1 MSFFIGSGQV
11 VSGEIG
17 NAAVVSG
24 SIASGSIG
32 HFHVAS
38 GAITSGQLGVTGTP
52 NGTNFLRDDFSW
64 STPSATNAEIL
75 IDSTFI
81 TAELISG
88 GRAVA
93 LNTSGRLQIAM
104 ASVSGRMPAIGVLE
118 TNVASGQSATIVQK
132 GRAIT
137 AGFNFSGQ
145 IGNPM
150 YVGASGTIEATPFSG
165 SEVQSMGVAAFA
177 SGGTANELFVG
188 LPGGIDAIPA
198 TRVVDPMG
206 VNGTDRTIRAA
217 ILNSPTSGGTIFVH
231 DGIYNIAS
239 GDLDFGG
246 KTIHFTGAGKG
257 GNAGFGATS
266 LRFASGNITGFN
278 AIGDGSYLSDFA
290 LGGDN
295 NTAQIFL
302 NNPDGGVIVENIS
315 VENVQGIIQTST
327 SNPEVQFRDCF
338 LRLAGNVSGTIGQ
351 DTFFW
356 RGATNGKMNWDNVEI
371 FVPGAGNNLIQGAT
385 SGSAGCNWTAL
396 DSYTG
401 GGGGGSSTNHYY
413 TQRVDWLNLALDNAE
428 ITVRAAQN
436 FIDSS
441 FLEDASI
448 KFFGVWNRISNTIF
462 SAGGPGTSGF
472 FTAQVSFVTSG
483 SAFPLQSSVDG
494 CLLYGNGT
502 SLRGVE
508 VINSQD
514 IVITGCDFFNHTQ
527 AGVYLAS
534 GTGFVAGQVPKA
546 SVTGCRFT
554 STGVPAIL
562 EADSSPVGRYSAN
575 ELIGATMNSGSILG
589 PNSVVE
595 GMRRFDTTS
604 GLTTSGYV
612 TQFTHQNVKGLLG
625 IGTIVNTSGANSL
638 DVAINVAGPFGLGSG
653 GPFAVAA
660 GNSLMLDEQI
670 NIGAGFPPYTSYSV
684 AVRNTASGAPTG
696 FRIHHGSQGA
706 N

>member
-11 VSGEIG
+11 VSGKIG

-38 GAITSGQLGVTGTP
+38 GAITSGQLGVAGTP
-52 NGTNFLRDDFSW
+52 TGTNFLRDDFNW
-64 STPSATNAEIL
+64 ATPAANNAEIL

-118 TNVASGQSATIVQK
+118 TNVLSGQSATIVQK
-132 GRAIT
+132 GRAISPS
-137 AGFNFSGQ
+137 FNFSGQ

-150 YVGASGTIEATPFSG
+150 YVGASGTIETTAFSG
-165 SEVQSMGVAAFA
+165 SEVQSLGVAAFA

-188 LPGGIDAIPA
+188 LPGGIDAVAA

-206 VNGTDRTIRAA
+206 VNGTDRTLRAA
-217 ILNSPTSGGTIFVH
+217 ILNSPTSGGSIFVH

-246 KTIHFTGAGKG
+246 KTIKLVGAGKG
-257 GNAGFGATS
+257 GNAGAGATTF
-266 LRFASGNITGFN
+266 LVSGGFT
-278 AIGDGSYLSDFA
+278 IFDSVGDGSYFSDFA
-290 LGGDN
+290 VEGDN
-295 NTAQIFL
+295 ISSGLIFL
-302 NNPDGGVIVENIS
+302 NNPGGVVIERVS
-315 VENVQGIIQTST
+315 VEDVHGIIQTAS
-327 SNPEVQFRDCF
+327 SNPEVQLRDSF
-338 LRLAGNVSGTIGQ
+338 IRLAGQIVPVSSGGTG
-351 DTFFW
+351 TFFW
-356 RGATNGKMNWDNVEI
+356 HGAVNGDMNWDNVEI
-371 FVPGAGNNLIQGAT
+371 FVPTAGNNLIQGSA
-385 SGSAGCNWTAL
+385 SGTAGCNWVAL

-401 GGGGGSSTNHYY
+401 GGGGGPSTNHYF
-413 TQRVDWLNLALDNAE
+413 TQTVEWLNLDLDNSQVSVHASRN
-428 ITVRAAQN
+428 VVDSCH
-436 FIDSS
+436 FLDSS
-441 FLEDASI
+441 L
-448 KFFGVWNRISNTIF
+448 KFFGTWNMIANTII
-462 SAGGPGTSGF
+462 SQGGVGTPPLFGAQLSITASGAAVPQHS
-472 FTAQVSFVTSG
+472 TIN
-483 SAFPLQSSVDG
+483 G
-494 CLLYGNGT
+494 CVFYGNSA
-502 SLRGVE
+502 SLVGVE
-508 VINSQD
+508 VLNAQD
-514 IVITGCDFFNHTQ
+514 VNITGCDFFDQLAAGVFLGSGFSTQ
-527 AGVYLAS
+527 AA
-534 GTGFVAGQVPKA
+534 KA
-546 SVTGCRFT
+546 SVTGCRFGP
-554 STGVPAIL
+554 SVFPAIV
-562 EADSSPVGRYSAN
+562 EGDANVIGRYSDN
-575 ELIGATMNSGSILG
+575 ELNGSTMNSGSILS

-595 GMRRFDTTS
+595 GMRRFDNLS

-612 TQFTHQNVKGLLG
+612 TQFTHQNIKGLIG

-653 GPFAVAA
+653 GPFAVTA

-670 NIGAGFPPYTSYSV
+670 NIGASFPPYTSYSV
-684 AVRNTASGAPTG
+684 AVRSTASGAPTG